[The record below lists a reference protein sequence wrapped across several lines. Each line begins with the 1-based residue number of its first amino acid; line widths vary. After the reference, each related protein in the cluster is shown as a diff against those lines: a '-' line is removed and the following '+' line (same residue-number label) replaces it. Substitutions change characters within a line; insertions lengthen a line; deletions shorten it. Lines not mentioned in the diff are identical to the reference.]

1 MNARIAALA
10 MLSVATLVPAAAA
23 VVLNDTLNAYQIY
36 GKDLVTI
43 YGDSKT
49 AQDGHIGSDKKV
61 DFTNANNKVG
71 GNVTSGGDIVAREN
85 LSVAG
90 TVNVRGD
97 LTLENTNTF
106 FKTMNVGG
114 TLKITGGNPVG
125 NDFKDSMFI
134 RNSPIQVG
142 AGWAKNKFISDSLT
156 GNVGSGTP
164 GKPGSLLFG
173 SANNKPFP
181 SNNLGLP
188 TATVD
193 FDGSKNCTTPN
204 GALFNMSMCG
214 LGGSSS
220 DTVLSPGRY
229 GNFTIGDN
237 NRIYLRNGTYQF
249 KSLTLKSD
257 GTRMIFLQGKAG
269 VTQVLIH
276 GNFTVEAG
284 KFFIAPSRYTDPTF
298 NAGSV
303 LFYAN
308 GNISLGDDTEIWAT
322 IVGPNATILVESG
335 VHLYGQV
342 FGKVVN
348 IENGFDG
355 TAGKGKYYPMNQASV
370 FKYSV
375 IHYKHKY

>member
-1 MNARIAALA
+1 MNSRT
-10 MLSVATLVPAAAA
+10 ATLAILSLAVARAASAA
-23 VVLNDTLNAYQIY
+23 VVLNDTLNTYQIY

-49 AQDGHIGSDKKV
+49 AQDGDIGSDKKV
-61 DFTNANNKVG
+61 DFTNANNLVG
-71 GNVTSGGDIVAREN
+71 GSVTSGGDITAREN
-85 LSVAG
+85 LNVAG

-97 LTLENTNTF
+97 LTIENTNTF
-106 FKTMNVGG
+106 AKKLNVGG
-114 TLKITGGNPVG
+114 TLKISGGNPAG
-125 NDFKDSMFI
+125 NEFKDSMFI

-142 AGWAKNKFISDSLT
+142 AGWAANKYIGVNLT
-156 GNVGSGTP
+156 GNVNSGTG
-164 GKPGSLLFG
+164 GKPNALKFG
-173 SANNKPFP
+173 AAATQPFP
-181 SNNLGLP
+181 SANLGLP
-188 TATVD
+188 YTIVD
-193 FDGSKNCTTPN
+193 YDGSKNCTTPN

-269 VTQVLIH
+269 VTQVLIN

-284 KFFIAPSRYTDPTF
+284 KFLIAPSRYKDPTF

-322 IVGPNATILVESG
+322 VVGPNATILVESG
-335 VHLYGQV
+335 VHLFGQV